1 MRFLMK
7 VTMPN
12 DPFNAYIKDGS
23 VGKKLESILGET
35 KPEAVYFTE
44 IHGKRVGILVV
55 NMDQAS
61 QMAKFAEPWFIKFNA
76 EVEFHPAMLVEDL
89 KKSNLDEIGKKMK

>member
-1 MRFLMK
+1 
-7 VTMPN
+7 MPN

-23 VGKKLESILGET
+23 AGKKLEAILGET
-35 KPEAVYFTE
+35 KPETVYFTE

-55 NMDQAS
+55 NMDQVS
-61 QMAKFAEPWFIKFNA
+61 QMTKFAEPWFIKFNA

-89 KKSNLDEIGKKMK
+89 KKSNLDEIAKKMK